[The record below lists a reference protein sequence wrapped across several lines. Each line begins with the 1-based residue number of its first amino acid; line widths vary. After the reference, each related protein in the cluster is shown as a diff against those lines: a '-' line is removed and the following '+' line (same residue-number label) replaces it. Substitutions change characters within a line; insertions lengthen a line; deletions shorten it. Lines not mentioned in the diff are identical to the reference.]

1 MNARRVAWFYAK
13 CFAKDYGCALQK
25 DILVQGRIYV
35 SEHHLSFHANIF
47 GWITNVGTASN
58 QPQFNADGFSP
69 QVIIAFADV
78 IAIEKKMTAFVIPN
92 AISISTRQ
100 GKVSPY

>member
-1 MNARRVAWFYAK
+1 
-13 CFAKDYGCALQK
+13 
-25 DILVQGRIYV
+25 
-35 SEHHLSFHANIF
+35 LS
-47 GWITNVGTASN
+47 
-58 QPQFNADGFSP
+58 

-100 GKVSPY
+100 GKVSLSH